1 MATPRNMSVI
11 KAFSMLRS
19 FRHADEWLTSSEL
32 SRRANLPEASGYRLI
47 QTLEELGAVTRGPRG
62 RYRPGMLLVQL
73 SGKVL
78 IGELVHQAGHAILA
92 DMAKRLDVTAHIG
105 LLEAGMVAY
114 VTKAATP
121 TSFVT
126 HTQPGAQ
133 LEAYCSG
140 LGKVLLASLSPDE
153 LDSFVMDGELVALTP
168 FTVTD
173 PATLRAQLEDV
184 RRAGYAVDDRE
195 ISLDM
200 RCLAVP
206 IRDSDGKT
214 IAAVSATDAVSKMTP
229 ERMDELRRELQAIAE
244 AIGAKILPSAP
255 VTPIR
260 RQPVTLVPVH
270 PDMALAGAA

>member
-32 SRRANLPEASGYRLI
+32 SRRANLPQASGYRLI

-78 IGELVHQAGHAILA
+78 IGELVHEAGHALLT
-92 DMAKRLDVTAHIG
+92 DLSRRLDVTAHIG

-126 HTQPGAQ
+126 HTKPGAQ

-140 LGKVLLASLSPDE
+140 LGKVLLAALSPDE
-153 LDSFVMDGELVALTP
+153 LDSFIMDGELVALTP

-173 PATLRAQLEDV
+173 PAMLRAQLAEV

-214 IAAVSATDAVSKMTP
+214 IAAVSATDAVAKMTP
-229 ERMDELRRELQAIAE
+229 ERMEMLRSELQAIADT
-244 AIGAKILPSAP
+244 IGAKILPSNPSSLAP
-255 VTPIR
+255 RMAPR
-260 RQPVTLVPVH
+260 LVASDGAV
-270 PDMALAGAA
+270 LAAA